1 MPAILK
7 SSFSKCGIGTLSL
20 VHPFQAPKGGPDP
33 GNVSSALRSRRK
45 GQNMYFNQVEFGKRL
60 QECRK
65 SRGITQEALA
75 ELLGF
80 ASKQHVSRME
90 RGVESCSL
98 DVLVELSG
106 LLHVS
111 TDYLLMGTNP
121 DKEITKAQLI
131 SAIAQLTDIADQL

>member
-1 MPAILK
+1 MRHRYPYFSAPFFRHLRPVRILAVCPLLPA
-7 SSFSKCGIGTLSL
+7 
-20 VHPFQAPKGGPDP
+20 AGGKD
-33 GNVSSALRSRRK
+33 K
-45 GQNMYFNQVEFGKRL
+45 DMYFNQVEFGKRL

-131 SAIAQLTDIADQL
+131 SVISQLTDIADQL

>member
-1 MPAILK
+1 
-7 SSFSKCGIGTLSL
+7 
-20 VHPFQAPKGGPDP
+20 
-33 GNVSSALRSRRK
+33 
-45 GQNMYFNQVEFGKRL
+45 MYFNLVEFGKRL

-65 SRGITQEALA
+65 SRGITQETLA

-80 ASKQHVSRME
+80 ASRQHVSRME

-98 DVLVELSG
+98 DVLIELSG

-121 DKEITKAQLI
+121 DKEITKARLI
-131 SAIAQLTDIADQL
+131 SAIAQLTDIADHL

>member
-1 MPAILK
+1 MGQPCPYHGFDSTVFFLLL
-7 SSFSKCGIGTLSL
+7 FMHDLHLSL
-20 VHPFQAPKGGPDP
+20 SFVQRLESPAQT
-33 GNVSSALRSRRK
+33 RRREGK
-45 GQNMYFNQVEFGKRL
+45 MYFNQAEFGKRL

-75 ELLGF
+75 DLLGF

-131 SAIAQLTDIADQL
+131 SAISQLTDIADQL

>member
-1 MPAILK
+1 
-7 SSFSKCGIGTLSL
+7 
-20 VHPFQAPKGGPDP
+20 
-33 GNVSSALRSRRK
+33 
-45 GQNMYFNQVEFGKRL
+45 MYFNQVEFGKRL

-65 SRGITQEALA
+65 SRGITQETLA

-121 DKEITKAQLI
+121 DKEITKTQLV
-131 SAIAQLTDIADQL
+131 SVIARLTEIADQL

>member
-1 MPAILK
+1 VLFLLLCLRILHLLLPFVQRLESPA
-7 SSFSKCGIGTLSL
+7 
-20 VHPFQAPKGGPDP
+20 PA
-33 GNVSSALRSRRK
+33 RRK
-45 GQNMYFNQVEFGKRL
+45 ERKMYFNQVEFGKRL

-65 SRGITQEALA
+65 SRSITQEALA

-90 RGVESCSL
+90 RGIESCSL

-111 TDYLLMGTNP
+111 TDYLLLGTNP

-131 SAIAQLTDIADQL
+131 SVISKLTDIADQL

>member
-1 MPAILK
+1 MSLSRIRFDGAF
-7 SSFSKCGIGTLSL
+7 SFALMREITCSTASYGDGVLST
-20 VHPFQAPKGGPDP
+20 
-33 GNVSSALRSRRK
+33 ALRK

-65 SRGITQEALA
+65 SRGITQETLA

>member
-1 MPAILK
+1 
-7 SSFSKCGIGTLSL
+7 
-20 VHPFQAPKGGPDP
+20 
-33 GNVSSALRSRRK
+33 
-45 GQNMYFNQVEFGKRL
+45 MYFNQVEFGRRL
-60 QECRK
+60 QDCRK

-131 SAIAQLTDIADQL
+131 AVISQLTDVADQL